1 MAVYLDHVVDGAELP
16 TCAFAT
22 RLLSGLKCE
31 VMLHHAEVSLQLF
44 IILVSF
50 V

>member
-1 MAVYLDHVVDGAELP
+1 MSADVSEELRKDVP
-16 TCAFAT
+16 DYVAT

-31 VMLHHAEVSLQLF
+31 VMLHHAESSLQRL